1 MNFPILSSLILLPII
16 GSLFLLF
23 SKDKNSNTGKYVAL
37 FTSFVNFLISI
48 YLWYQFD
55 PTTSD
60 FQFVEDREWLKGF
73 INYKVGIDGISI
85 LFIVLTSLITPL
97 CIISVNNTIK
107 DRLRDFLIAIL
118 VMESLMIGVF
128 CSLDL
133 VIFYLFFEA
142 GLIPMFLIIG
152 IWGGTR
158 RVYSAFKFF
167 LYTLLGSVLMLIAI
181 ISIYWISGTTDITQL
196 YELGIDTKYQNLL
209 WLAFFSSFAV
219 KTPMWPVHTWL
230 PDAHVEAPTAGSV
243 LLAAILLKMAGYGF
257 IRFSLG
263 LFPVASDL
271 FTPLV
276 YALSLIAIVYT
287 SLVALMQEDMKKLI
301 AYSSVAHMGFVT
313 LGIFT
318 ITQQGIEGSIV
329 QMISHGLVSAALFLC
344 VGVVYDRMHSRLIAT
359 YGGLVSVMPKY
370 SILFMLFTLAA
381 LGLPGTSGFIGEF
394 LILMGAFKDNFL
406 VAVIA
411 SLGVI
416 FGAAYMLW
424 LYRRV
429 VFGEVKNKELLKMPD
444 LDKSEKFIF
453 IFLILL
459 GVTTFC
465 TYFIVKNKCLFIKNI
480 DPKDIIFKKPN
491 NIAILN
497 APCGNVIIE
506 LYPNISPNAVQRFVT
521 LIRSNAYENI
531 AFHRVIENKL
541 IQAGDLEFGKKG
553 NLDYGKIGTGK
564 SGLGTIK
571 SEIDNNF
578 NYTKGSVGLARTFKN
593 DTEDSQFFI
602 ILQDEPLFEGEY
614 TPVGKVI
621 YGLEVLKKIK
631 YGRRSEY
638 ILRPDFI
645 NWFKMLN

>member
-1 MNFPILSSLILLPII
+1 MNFPILSSLILLPSI
-16 GSLFLLF
+16 GALFLLF
-23 SKDKNSNTGKYVAL
+23 STEKVNEESYTIKYVAL

-48 YLWYQFD
+48 YLWYLFD
-55 PTTSD
+55 VSTSS
-60 FQFVEDREWLKGF
+60 FQFIEDKEWLKGF
-73 INYKVGIDGISI
+73 ANYKVGIDGISI
-85 LFIVLTSLITPL
+85 LFIVLTTFITPL
-97 CIISVNNTIK
+97 CIISVNNTVK
-107 DRLRDFLIAIL
+107 VRLRDFLIAIL
-118 VMESLMIGVF
+118 VMESVMIGVF

-152 IWGGTR
+152 IWGGAR

-181 ISIYWISGTTDITQL
+181 ISIYWISGTTDVIQL

-263 LFPVASDL
+263 LFPVASEF

-276 YALSLIAIVYT
+276 YILSLIAIVYT

-318 ITQQGIEGSIV
+318 ITQQGIEGSII

-344 VGVVYDRMHSRLIAT
+344 VGVVYDRMHSRLIKT
-359 YGGLVSVMPKY
+359 YGGLVSIMPKY

-381 LGLPGTSGFIGEF
+381 IGLPGTSGFIGEF

-406 VAVIA
+406 VATIA

-416 FGAAYMLW
+416 FGAIYMLW

-429 VFGEVKNKELLKMPD
+429 FFGNLINKELLKITD
-444 LDKSEKFIF
+444 LNNSEK
-453 IFLILL
+453 
-459 GVTTFC
+459 
-465 TYFIVKNKCLFIKNI
+465 
-480 DPKDIIFKKPN
+480 
-491 NIAILN
+491 
-497 APCGNVIIE
+497 
-506 LYPNISPNAVQRFVT
+506 
-521 LIRSNAYENI
+521 
-531 AFHRVIENKL
+531 
-541 IQAGDLEFGKKG
+541 
-553 NLDYGKIGTGK
+553 
-564 SGLGTIK
+564 
-571 SEIDNNF
+571 
-578 NYTKGSVGLARTFKN
+578 
-593 DTEDSQFFI
+593 I
-602 ILQDEPLFEGEY
+602 ILWSLALPVLSFGFYPEPLFNTIEISVKNLIE
-614 TPVGKVI
+614 I
-621 YGLEVLKKIK
+621 YNFNLNMNI
-631 YGRRSEY
+631 SE
-638 ILRPDFI
+638 IQ
-645 NWFKMLN
+645 NNG